1 MKIRVWQS
9 KSYGYTEGCSDLQR
23 SGRAGSETLCVCA
36 VGRIYN
42 TRLSVTTASVLLLW
56 CTSLEEVLFIK
67 DFKTSSPCC
76 AFPSCLCSQELLK
89 LVSSRFVTFQVQI
102 PPHLTSPSF
111 FWPNRTE
118 MIVVT
123 NHYLLTFILFV
134 GCFHFPLE
142 NGLQA
147 PFISVESLSVPTLLP
162 VFQNQKSSSVAFL
175 KRKSQILST
184 LLSFMSVLCNQY

>member
-1 MKIRVWQS
+1 MKIRVWPS

-36 VGRIYN
+36 VGCIYN

-89 LVSSRFVTFQVQI
+89 LVIAHVLLLFRSKF
-102 PPHLTSPSF
+102 HHTSPPPASSGQTGQKWLLWPIITYWLSSF
-111 FWPNRTE
+111 LL
-118 MIVVT
+118 VVFT
-123 NHYLLTFILFV
+123 
-134 GCFHFPLE
+134 
-142 NGLQA
+142 
-147 PFISVESLSVPTLLP
+147 SLWKMGFRL
-162 VFQNQKSSSVAFL
+162 
-175 KRKSQILST
+175 
-184 LLSFMSVLCNQY
+184 LLSQLKVYPYLPYCQYSKIRSLPQLPF